1 MSDLVAGI
9 DLGTQSLR
17 VLVYDPERRAALALT
32 SAPLDLISGAD
43 GSREQLAAWWLQ
55 ALHVCFDAIPRAV
68 RARIAALAVSGQQH
82 GFVPVAA
89 DGRVLAPVKLW
100 CDTSTERECG
110 EIMRAVGGREAC
122 IALTGNPVLPGYTAS
137 KLRWTRQHHPD
148 AYRAMSTV
156 LLPHDYLNFHLT
168 GERWCEQGDASGT
181 GWMDVRTRR
190 WSPALLAAIDADRDL
205 APCLPPL
212 LPAHALVPLRP
223 AIADALGLPRSACVG
238 AGSGDNMMAALGT
251 GCVEPGRA
259 TLSLGT
265 SGTLFAHAAQP
276 AVDDEGRWA
285 AFCAFEGGWLPLVCT
300 MNCTVATETVAT
312 LCGHDAR
319 AGDALLAGTVPGAG
333 GLTLLPFFNGERTPD
348 LPAAR
353 GGVFGLEPG
362 NATPAHLHRAAM
374 EGATFALRYGADA
387 LHGAAPRAHGVQG
400 QRITLTGGG
409 ARSAAW
415 RQMVADVFEAQVE
428 VPRQTE
434 GAAFGAALAALWA
447 LEHAQRPQTALAE
460 VVGAHLEFDDA
471 LTAVPAPESV
481 EMYRAPYARFL
492 RLLDTYRAL
501 YAAPQ
506 AGAADSTFGAA
517 A

>member
-1 MSDLVAGI
+1 
-9 DLGTQSLR
+9 
-17 VLVYDPERRAALALT
+17 
-32 SAPLDLISGAD
+32 
-43 GSREQLAAWWLQ
+43 
-55 ALHVCFDAIPRAV
+55 
-68 RARIAALAVSGQQH
+68 
-82 GFVPVAA
+82 
-89 DGRVLAPVKLW
+89 
-100 CDTSTERECG
+100 
-110 EIMRAVGGREAC
+110 
-122 IALTGNPVLPGYTAS
+122 
-137 KLRWTRQHHPD
+137 
-148 AYRAMSTV
+148 
-156 LLPHDYLNFHLT
+156 
-168 GERWCEQGDASGT
+168 
-181 GWMDVRTRR
+181 
-190 WSPALLAAIDADRDL
+190 
-205 APCLPPL
+205 
-212 LPAHALVPLRP
+212 
-223 AIADALGLPRSACVG
+223 
-238 AGSGDNMMAALGT
+238 
-251 GCVEPGRA
+251 
-259 TLSLGT
+259 
-265 SGTLFAHAAQP
+265 
-276 AVDDEGRWA
+276 
-285 AFCAFEGGWLPLVCT
+285 

-387 LHGAAPRAHGVQG
+387 LHGATSRAHGVQG

-447 LEHAQRPQTALAE
+447 LEHAQRPQIMLAE

-506 AGAADSTFGAA
+506 AEAADSAFGAA